1 MKDNP
6 ANPVVPNRSISAYTD
21 LDRLCITTL
30 RMLAVDQVEQ
40 AHSGHPGMPMG
51 AAPMAYVLWTRIMRF
66 NPEDP
71 SWPDRDRFILS
82 PGHGSALLY
91 GLLYMTGFGL
101 ELAELQQFRQWGSR
115 TPGHPEFGI
124 TPGVEVTTG
133 PLGQGFAMGVGMAIA
148 ERHLAQNFNRQEFL
162 PVVDHFT
169 YAIVSDGDLMVGLGS
184 EAGSLAGHQC
194 LGKLIYLYDNN
205 KITIDGS
212 TDLSFSEDVGARFE
226 AYQWQVL
233 RVEDGED
240 LDAIERAIRQ
250 AQAEE
255 ERPTLIMVSTQ
266 IGYGS
271 PKAGTS
277 ASHGAPLGPVDMA
290 ETRRFFNW
298 PDTPFH
304 VPPEA
309 LEHCRK
315 AVDRGRGAMAEWEAR
330 MRAFATSFPEEAR
343 NLRDRMAG
351 RLPKDWDRGLYTI
364 DFGGKQVT
372 TRQASGK
379 ALNAIARR
387 IPSMIGG
394 SADLTDS
401 NQTWIWDSD
410 DRYIHFGVR
419 EHAMGAIT
427 NGISRHGGTVPF
439 CSTFLVFSDYM
450 RGAIRLASVMGNHVI
465 FILSHDSIGVGEDG
479 PTHQPVEHVMSL
491 RLIPHL
497 TTLRPAD
504 AFETVG
510 AWKLAIGRQKPVA
523 LCLTRQAVP
532 VLDERSREM
541 VAKGA
546 YVLDEC
552 EGEPALMIMASGS
565 EVHLAVETKQELA
578 KLGHHRVRV
587 ISMPS
592 WELFREQPDS
602 YREEVLPK
610 RVHARL
616 AIEAG
621 VTLGW
626 REWVGNRG
634 DVVGLNRFGASA
646 PYKTVMDHLGISV
659 DVALKKALALLGE
672 SQDS

>member
-1 MKDNP
+1 MKDKPSQTVTENSQTQ
-6 ANPVVPNRSISAYTD
+6 AFTD
-21 LDRLCITTL
+21 LDRRCVNTL

-40 AHSGHPGMPMG
+40 ARSGHPGMPMG
-51 AAPMAYVLWTRIMRF
+51 SAPMAYVLWSRIMRY
-66 NPEDP
+66 NPKDP

-82 PGHGSALLY
+82 PGHGSSLLY
-91 GLLYMTGFGL
+91 ALLYMTGFGL
-101 ELAELQQFRQWGSR
+101 ELEELRQFRQWGSR
-115 TPGHPEFGI
+115 TPGHPEYGV
-124 TPGVEVTTG
+124 TPGVETTTG

-169 YAIVSDGDLMVGLGS
+169 YAIVSDGDLMVGLGC
-184 EAGSLAGHQC
+184 EAASLAGHLC
-194 LGKLIYLYDNN
+194 LGKLIYLYDDNRV
-205 KITIDGS
+205 TIDGPTS
-212 TDLSFSEDVGARFE
+212 LTFSEDVKARFE
-226 AYQWQVL
+226 SYQWQVL

-240 LDAIERAIRQ
+240 LDAIERAVRQ

-255 ERPTLIMVSTQ
+255 ERPSLIMVRTQ

-277 ASHGAPLGPVDMA
+277 ASHGAPLGPTDMA
-290 ETRRFFNW
+290 VTRNFFDW
-298 PDTPFH
+298 PETPFH

-309 LEHCRK
+309 LEHLRK
-315 AVDRGRGAMAEWEAR
+315 MVDRGREHMAEWEAR
-330 MRAFATSFPEEAR
+330 MGAFSTRFPEEAQK
-343 NLRDRMAG
+343 LRDWMAG
-351 RLPKDWDRGLYTI
+351 ILPKGWDEGLYRI
-364 DFGGKQVT
+364 DFGGKMVT

-379 ALNAIARR
+379 ALNALARR
-387 IPSMIGG
+387 LPSMIGG

-410 DRYIHFGVR
+410 DRYIHYGIR

-427 NGISRHGGTVPF
+427 NGIARHGGTLPF
-439 CSTFLVFSDYM
+439 CGTFLVFSDYM
-450 RGAIRLASVMGNHVI
+450 RGAIRMAAVMGTHVV

-479 PTHQPVEHVMSL
+479 PTHQPIEHVMSL

-504 AFETVG
+504 AFETAG
-510 AWKLAIGRQKPVA
+510 AWKVAIANKRPVA

-532 VLDERSREM
+532 VLTERSREM

-546 YVLDEC
+546 YILDDC
-552 EGEPALMIMASGS
+552 EGDPDLIIMASGS
-565 EVHLAVETKQELA
+565 EVHIAVETKQELA
-578 KLGHHRVRV
+578 KLGHGRVRV

-592 WELFREQPDS
+592 WELFKEQPES
-602 YREEVLPK
+602 YREEILPK
-610 RVHARL
+610 RIHARL
-616 AIEAG
+616 GIEAG

-646 PYKTVMDHLGISV
+646 PYKTVMEELGISV
-659 DVALKKALALLGE
+659 KVALEKSLNLL
-672 SQDS
+672 QKNKTN

>member
-1 MKDNP
+1 MKDKSAPIIAAVNQSSP
-6 ANPVVPNRSISAYTD
+6 AFND
-21 LDRLCITTL
+21 LDRLCVTTL

-40 AHSGHPGMPMG
+40 AHSGHPGMPLG
-51 AAPMAYVLWTRIMRF
+51 AAPMAYVLWSRIMRY

-82 PGHGSALLY
+82 PGHGSTLLY
-91 GLLYMTGFGL
+91 GLLYMMGFGL
-101 ELAELQQFRQWGSR
+101 ELDELKQFRQWGSR
-115 TPGHPEFGI
+115 TPGHPEFGV
-124 TPGVEVTTG
+124 TPGVETTTG
-133 PLGQGFAMGVGMAIA
+133 PLGQGLAMGVGMAIA

-162 PVVDHFT
+162 PIVDHFT

-184 EAGSLAGHQC
+184 EAASLAGHLC
-194 LGKLIYLYDNN
+194 LGKLIYLYDDNRV
-205 KITIDGS
+205 TIDGPTS
-212 TDLSFSEDVGARFE
+212 LAFSEDVKARFE

-233 RVEDGED
+233 RVDDGED
-240 LDAIERAIRQ
+240 LEAIERAIRL

-255 ERPTLIMVSTQ
+255 ERPSLIMVRTQ

-277 ASHGAPLGPVDMA
+277 ASHGAPLGTVDMVV
-290 ETRRFFNW
+290 TRQFFNW
-298 PDTPFH
+298 PETPFH

-309 LEHCRK
+309 LAHCRRMV
-315 AVDRGRGAMAEWEAR
+315 ARGREHVGEWEAR
-330 MRAFATSFPEEAR
+330 MGAFASCFPEEAQK
-343 NLRDRMAG
+343 LRDWMAG
-351 RLPKDWDRGLYTI
+351 LLPGNWDDGLYTI
-364 DFGGKQVT
+364 DFGGKMVT

-379 ALNAIARR
+379 ALNAIARNL
-387 IPSMIGG
+387 PFLIGG

-401 NQTWIWDSD
+401 NQTWIWDAE

-427 NGISRHGGTVPF
+427 NGIARHGGTLSF
-439 CSTFLVFSDYM
+439 CGTFLVFSDYM
-450 RGAIRLASVMGNHVI
+450 RGSIRLASVMGTHVI

-479 PTHQPVEHVMSL
+479 PTHQPIEQVMSL
-491 RLIPHL
+491 RLIPHM

-504 AFETVG
+504 AYETVG
-510 AWKLAIGRQKPVA
+510 AWKVAVTRKSPVA

-532 VLDERSREM
+532 VLAPDSVDK

-552 EGEPALMIMASGS
+552 VGEPELIILASGS
-565 EVHLAVETKQELA
+565 EVHIGVETKQKLA
-578 KLGHHRVRV
+578 ELGHERVRV

-592 WELFREQPDS
+592 WELFREQPAA
-602 YREEVLPK
+602 YREEILPK

-616 AIEAG
+616 SIEAG
-621 VTLGW
+621 TTLGW

-634 DVVGLNRFGASA
+634 DVVGLDRFGASG
-646 PYKTVMDHLGISV
+646 PYKRVMDELGISV
-659 DVALKKALALLGE
+659 EVALEKALKLLRK
-672 SQDS
+672 DP